1 MGAIPS
7 SDLEGHESI
16 KERVNAALSLLAEG
30 RSVEFKGPEKWEALS
45 SGLAKDILAMSNIR
59 DGGIIIIGIEKTGK
73 ILGLSKE
80 QLETY
85 DTDVMI
91 DFINKYASPSITLD
105 IVTHK
110 YRTENITENISE
122 RTLLIIQIHE
132 FEELPI
138 ICKKGNSDELKQA
151 GIYFRPIG
159 KPESRL
165 IREGSEMGELLEI
178 AVEKKIKKWFVQQKR
193 IGLNLEQVGQSDK
206 EKFEKELDGL

>member
-7 SDLEGHESI
+7 SDLEGHGSI
-16 KERVNAALSLLAEG
+16 KERVNAALSLLAES
-30 RSVEFKGPEKWEALS
+30 RSVEFKGPEKWEALR

-59 DGGIIIIGIEKTGK
+59 DGGIIIIGIEKTGQ

-91 DFINKYASPSITLD
+91 DFTNKYASPSFALD

-110 YRTENITENISE
+110 YQTENMPE
-122 RTLLIIQIHE
+122 RVLLIIQIRE
-132 FEELPI
+132 FEELPT

-165 IREGSEMGELLEI
+165 VQEESEMRELLEI
-178 AVEKKIKKWFVQQKR
+178 AIEKKMRKWLVQQKR
-193 IGLNLEQVGQSDK
+193 IGLNLEQTSQNNKD
-206 EKFEKELDGL
+206 KFEEELGGL

>member
-16 KERVNAALSLLAEG
+16 KERVNAALSLLAES
-30 RSVEFKGPEKWEALS
+30 RSIEFKGPEKWEALS

-59 DGGIIIIGIEKTGK
+59 DGGIIIIGIEKTGQ

-91 DFINKYASPSITLD
+91 DFVNKYASPSIALD
-105 IVTHK
+105 IVAHK
-110 YRTENITENISE
+110 YQIENISE
-122 RTLLIIQIHE
+122 RVLLIIQIRE

-165 IREGSEMGELLEI
+165 IREESEMRELLEI
-178 AVEKKIKKWFVQQKR
+178 AVEKKMRKWLVQQKR
-193 IGLNLEQVGQSDK
+193 IGLNLEQTGQSNKD
-206 EKFEKELDGL
+206 KFEEELGGL